1 MSAIYD
7 HLAVQIG
14 IIVYFSSNIF
24 HLLLAWR
31 DDANALLVD
40 ETSHTHRNL
49 RPFISNAFS
58 RSFSDGGSLSQSPFL
73 SHRLTTIPTYLLPSQ
88 LHPQL
93 TQYRYSSTTRR
104 VDLKSRPYRVHAS
117 QGTHRNIK
125 SPSLTLEQAQCI
137 RTAKSLGLELTT
149 ESTFP
154 QPKLSHLNSSG
165 AAHMIS
171 ISSKTPTHRVATA
184 VCTVLFSNASVYG
197 ALSNASLQKG
207 DALAVARVAGIMA
220 AKKTADLIP
229 LAHPGLG
236 ITGVG
241 VEVELFEP
249 SDGSDSARSVEKAQ
263 ATFGEENAPD
273 ISSTG
278 LNATPPAND
287 TTADAKSPLPQSRF
301 GGVSIT
307 ATVECEGKTGV
318 EMEALTAAS
327 VAGLTVYDMC
337 KGVDKGMVMQGVR
350 VVKKTGGKSGG
361 WIWDEESG
369 AVKPMARDSTAAAK
383 TGGTEL
389 HQHREGIQNL
399 RSDDRWGASEAP
411 SEAPLEQFF
420 RLIAMNG
427 KEFAAELHRMRRAGA
442 IAWEAKKERERIRSE
457 RKRAEEDVEAARRA
471 IEEQTEREKQQ
482 AAEEEEKVRAHVAG
496 CEAEV
501 RSGERGR
508 VQQVGLE
515 KARKERRRWFE
526 RSIEGTVL
534 VPESREW
541 VVGSSG

>member
-1 MSAIYD
+1 
-7 HLAVQIG
+7 
-14 IIVYFSSNIF
+14 
-24 HLLLAWR
+24 
-31 DDANALLVD
+31 
-40 ETSHTHRNL
+40 
-49 RPFISNAFS
+49 
-58 RSFSDGGSLSQSPFL
+58 
-73 SHRLTTIPTYLLPSQ
+73 
-88 LHPQL
+88 
-93 TQYRYSSTTRR
+93 
-104 VDLKSRPYRVHAS
+104 
-117 QGTHRNIK
+117 
-125 SPSLTLEQAQCI
+125 
-137 RTAKSLGLELTT
+137 
-149 ESTFP
+149 
-154 QPKLSHLNSSG
+154 
-165 AAHMIS
+165 MIS
-171 ISSKTPTHRVATA
+171 ISSKTPTHRAATA

-249 SDGSDSARSVEKAQ
+249 SKSDDSPRSVEKAQ
-263 ATFGEENAPD
+263 ATSGEENAPD
-273 ISSTG
+273 ASSTAF
-278 LNATPPAND
+278 NASPPAND
-287 TTADAKSPLPQSRF
+287 TPADAKSPLPQSRF

-361 WIWDEESG
+361 WIWDAESG

-389 HQHREGIQNL
+389 HQHREGIPNL
-399 RSDDRWGASEAP
+399 RSDDRWGA

-471 IEEQTEREKQQ
+471 IEEQTEREKQK
-482 AAEEEEKVRAHVAG
+482 AAEDEEKVRAHVAG

-526 RSIEGTVL
+526 RSVEGTVL
-534 VPESREW
+534 VPESREC
-541 VVGSSG
+541 VVRSSG